1 MMYMLS
7 EDTLLPYYRL
17 EEKKLCYMIEHGAWF
32 LIRTMDFVKAAHIV
46 FVTDVP
52 NVIASVL

>member
-1 MMYMLS
+1 MLS

-32 LIRTMDFVKAAHIV
+32 LIRTMDFIKAAHIV